1 MQKSKK
7 SKKIQ
12 IVYSL
17 IFLASIIKAENIFIN
32 KTIISPNSINTAN
45 AGIIIDGKKISSP
58 SNEIKKEDMKIIQK
72 QISCKTKKVSIS
84 LPSFSLKLLNDKKC
98 FIKIPKFLAKNGKFG
113 KKEIKI
119 YSQKDFDSKIE
130 LSLGCNYLELNGDY
144 SSLIKRD
151 FKNLNISSTA
161 DGEIKIESKIENL
174 TLNLTGDFKI
184 TILKPI
190 KNLFVKYTGDIE
202 IKAFKIKNLKI
213 EGVGDTTIK
222 AFKIESIKKD
232 ITGDLDIEK

>member
-45 AGIIIDGKKISSP
+45 AGIIIDGKKISAP
-58 SNEIKKEDMKIIQK
+58 SKIKKEDMKIIQK

-84 LPSFSLKLLNDKKC
+84 LPSFSLKLLNEKRC
-98 FIKIPKFLAKNGKFG
+98 FIKIPKFLAKKGKFG

-130 LSLGCNYLELNGDY
+130 ISLECNYLELNGDY
-144 SSLIKRD
+144 SFLVKRD
-151 FKNLNISSTA
+151 FKNLHISSTA

-190 KNLFVKYTGDIE
+190 KNLFVKYTGDIQ
-202 IKAFKIKNLKI
+202 IKAFKIKHLQI
-213 EGVGDTTIK
+213 EGVGDVTIK
-222 AFKIESIKKD
+222 SKKIESITKD
-232 ITGDLDIEK
+232 ITGDFNWKQ